1 MWMVSYYRIIR
12 FFWFSILLLPLTLDV
27 EAQNNAGKFGL
38 EITKAKMGINMGPY
52 RGRTLETNGFFDQG
66 IAGYGQIY
74 FPFQWAVDYR
84 SNFSDSATVKNEY
97 NNRLFLIRPSAL
109 LHYVDNGSMAFGLG
123 VQFSFLIVSDFY
135 LEYQLA
141 SVYIEANAAGAPD
154 LYDGFNLHH
163 FISISKPIS
172 RHFSFSV
179 GFIHISGA
187 GLGSGEISAQDV
199 ASLGIKWNL

>member
-1 MWMVSYYRIIR
+1 MRCLWL
-12 FFWFSILLLPLTLDV
+12 SILLLPFALHL

-38 EITKAKMGINMGPY
+38 EITKAKIGINAGPY
-52 RGRTLETNGFFDQG
+52 RGRTQQTDGFFDQG
-66 IAGYGQIY
+66 FAGYGQIY

-84 SNFSDSATVKNEY
+84 SNFSDTATIKNEY
-97 NNRLFLIRPSAL
+97 NDRIFLIRPSAL
-109 LHYVDNGSMAFGLG
+109 LHYVDNGSMAFGLSI
-123 VQFSFLIVSDFY
+123 QFSFLIVKDYY

-141 SVYIEANAAGAPD
+141 SVYVEANAAGAPD

-163 FISISKPIS
+163 FLSFSKPIS
-172 RHFSFSV
+172 RHFSLSL

-187 GLGSGEISAQDV
+187 GLGNGEISAQDV